1 MKKPATDKQA
11 GPLSHKEILV
21 VLSGLMTGLL
31 LAALDQTIV
40 STALKNIVEEFN
52 GLGHYTWVVT
62 AYLLTST
69 ASTPLYGKISDL
81 YGRRPVFQFAI
92 ITFLIGSLLAGASQN
107 MTQLIFT
114 RALQGLGAGGLMA
127 LTFVIIGDI
136 VSPRERGKY
145 VGYFGAVWGL
155 SSVAGP
161 LLGGFFSDKE
171 AILGITG
178 WRWIFYINLPFGIL
192 ALIIT
197 SAVLH
202 IPKVKREHKVDYL
215 GALILVLGVSS
226 LLMAVSVYGPENGW
240 TDSRTVIA
248 MILGLLLA
256 LLFIWQEFR
265 AVEPILPMRLFR
277 NHTFSLSSI
286 LGFII
291 GAGMFGA
298 IVMLPLYLQVVKG
311 NSATEAGLKL
321 IPLMLGIV
329 SMSIFS
335 GKRISVTGKYKI
347 FPIIG
352 TGVMTCGLLL
362 MATLSEETSFF
373 SLSIYAI
380 LLGAGLGLSM
390 QTILIALQNDVEF
403 KDMGI
408 ATSSNTFFR
417 SLGGAFGTAIFGTI
431 FANRIA
437 YYLEENLSKLQQSDP
452 KALEGFT
459 PSSIEAITGNTSLI
473 STLPINLQE
482 VVLGSFA
489 QTFRVVF
496 LAAVPI
502 TFIGFLLSFLLKEKP
517 LKSSADHSAAR
528 AEASGEA
535 VG

>member
-1 MKKPATDKQA
+1 
-11 GPLSHKEILV
+11 
-21 VLSGLMTGLL
+21 
-31 LAALDQTIV
+31 
-40 STALKNIVEEFN
+40 
-52 GLGHYTWVVT
+52 
-62 AYLLTST
+62 
-69 ASTPLYGKISDL
+69 
-81 YGRRPVFQFAI
+81 
-92 ITFLIGSLLAGASQN
+92 
-107 MTQLIFT
+107 
-114 RALQGLGAGGLMA
+114 
-127 LTFVIIGDI
+127 
-136 VSPRERGKY
+136 
-145 VGYFGAVWGL
+145 
-155 SSVAGP
+155 
-161 LLGGFFSDKE
+161 
-171 AILGITG
+171 
-178 WRWIFYINLPFGIL
+178 
-192 ALIIT
+192 
-197 SAVLH
+197 
-202 IPKVKREHKVDYL
+202 
-215 GALILVLGVSS
+215 
-226 LLMAVSVYGPENGW
+226 
-240 TDSRTVIA
+240 
-248 MILGLLLA
+248 
-256 LLFIWQEFR
+256 
-265 AVEPILPMRLFR
+265 
-277 NHTFSLSSI
+277 
-286 LGFII
+286 
-291 GAGMFGA
+291 
-298 IVMLPLYLQVVKG
+298 
-311 NSATEAGLKL
+311 
-321 IPLMLGIV
+321 MLGIV

>member
-1 MKKPATDKQA
+1 
-11 GPLSHKEILV
+11 
-21 VLSGLMTGLL
+21 
-31 LAALDQTIV
+31 
-40 STALKNIVEEFN
+40 
-52 GLGHYTWVVT
+52 
-62 AYLLTST
+62 
-69 ASTPLYGKISDL
+69 
-81 YGRRPVFQFAI
+81 
-92 ITFLIGSLLAGASQN
+92 
-107 MTQLIFT
+107 
-114 RALQGLGAGGLMA
+114 
-127 LTFVIIGDI
+127 
-136 VSPRERGKY
+136 
-145 VGYFGAVWGL
+145 
-155 SSVAGP
+155 
-161 LLGGFFSDKE
+161 
-171 AILGITG
+171 LGITG

-215 GALILVLGVSS
+215 GALILVLAVCS
-226 LLMAVSVYGPENGW
+226 LLMSVSVYGPENGW
-240 TDSRTVIA
+240 TDSRTIIT
-248 MILGLLLA
+248 MILGIGLTI
-256 LLFIWQEFR
+256 LFIWQELR
-265 AVEPILPMRLFR
+265 AVEPILPMRLFK

-321 IPLMLGIV
+321 IPLMIGIV

-335 GKRISVTGKYKI
+335 GKRISLTGKYKI

-352 TGVMTCGLLL
+352 TGIMTLGLIL
-362 MATLSEETSFF
+362 MATLNEETSFF

-380 LLGAGLGLSM
+380 LLGGGLGLSM

-431 FANRIA
+431 FSNRIA
-437 YYLEENLSKLQQSDP
+437 YYLEDNLAKLQQSNP
-452 KALEGFT
+452 EALEGFS
-459 PSSIEAITGNTSLI
+459 PSNIEAITVNTSII
-473 STLPINLQE
+473 STLPVDLQE

-489 QTFRVVF
+489 QTFRIVF

-517 LKSSADHSAAR
+517 LKSGADHSAAR
-528 AEASGEA
+528 AEAHGEA